1 MIRGSR
7 KPSNSSRHNLLI
19 LFIMKKSKVMI
30 PVMTLGLAVGLAFA
44 NTATVAN
51 GWINVNGVPTQLSS
65 DPCDNGAEEC
75 SVIFENDPQQQI
87 YEVYTDMSLTTRKP
101 SGTGTPLLVP
111 GTP

>member
-1 MIRGSR
+1 
-7 KPSNSSRHNLLI
+7 
-19 LFIMKKSKVMI
+19 
-30 PVMTLGLAVGLAFA
+30 MTLGLAVGLAFA

-65 DPCDNGAEEC
+65 DPCDTGAKEC

-101 SGTGTPLLVP
+101 SGTGNPLLVP